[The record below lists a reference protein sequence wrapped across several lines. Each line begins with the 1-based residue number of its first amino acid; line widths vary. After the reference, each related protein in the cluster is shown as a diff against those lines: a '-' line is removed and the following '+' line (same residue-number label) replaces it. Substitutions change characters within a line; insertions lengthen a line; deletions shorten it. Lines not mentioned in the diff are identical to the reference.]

1 VGKRSRL
8 EIPVGQE
15 LKDEYGLG
23 YHERLR
29 LEVRGNPKWDGKQG
43 RLELEYDEVSDTF
56 RAFQPVTVPDSRLD
70 SPLASEEAA
79 LDVGANNLVACS
91 TTTGNQYLYDGRELF
106 GRFRETTDE
115 IARLQSKLREGRY
128 SSNRIRRLYRQRTK
142 RRDHAQNALVRDL
155 VERLYDEG
163 VATVYVGD
171 LTDVLEA
178 HWSVRVNEKTH
189 NFWAF
194 KKFIHRLACVCEE
207 YGISLE
213 TESEAWTSQ
222 TTSRVWRPREDGSPR
237 GYADVSM
244 WLRGARRPHGV
255 RDVPSGKQQLRNQA
269 DGTARAI
276 RVGRPRLVGETI
288 PSRKSQRSAHEPAS
302 CLRGSVAEPST
313 EESSRFS
320 AGGCQALLR
329 PPTSRSNASVSTR
342 IARRF
347 VPSGTNTK
355 GIGTSNARS
364 PYSPHRR
371 RTARRPAVRDGD
383 VLQFVGVVGRHVRPV
398 DPHLVDRHVEGVGEE
413 SFQPIVAPVSH
424 AVNSSRASPPSPPR
438 SPSRSRPTRSASAI
452 RCFQQVAGKRRP
464 RKRSYIDASVESG
477 RSRAAIRRRSSTA
490 LSSRAL
496 GRARR

>member
-1 VGKRSRL
+1 LGKRSRL

-194 KKFIHRLACVCEE
+194 RSSSTV
-207 YGISLE
+207 
-213 TESEAWTSQ
+213 
-222 TTSRVWRPREDGSPR
+222 SRAS
-237 GYADVSM
+237 
-244 WLRGARRPHGV
+244 V
-255 RDVPSGKQQLRNQA
+255 RS
-269 DGTARAI
+269 TASASK
-276 RVGRPRLVGETI
+276 
-288 PSRKSQRSAHEPAS
+288 PSRK
-302 CLRGSVAEPST
+302 RGRVRRVPSVATTKTVRHEDTLTCPCGFEGHADLTASET
-313 EESSRFS
+313 FLRENSNCEIRPMARPVRFEWDDHDWSKLYPHESPKEVRTNP
-320 AGGCQALLR
+320 QV
-329 PPTSRSNASVSTR
+329 ASV
-342 IARRF
+342 
-347 VPSGTNTK
+347 
-355 GIGTSNARS
+355 
-364 PYSPHRR
+364 
-371 RTARRPAVRDGD
+371 
-383 VLQFVGVVGRHVRPV
+383 GR
-398 DPHLVDRHVEGVGEE
+398 
-413 SFQPIVAPVSH
+413 
-424 AVNSSRASPPSPPR
+424 
-438 SPSRSRPTRSASAI
+438 
-452 RCFQQVAGKRRP
+452 
-464 RKRSYIDASVESG
+464 
-477 RSRAAIRRRSSTA
+477 
-490 LSSRAL
+490 
-496 GRARR
+496 

>member
-207 YGISLE
+207 YGISPRNRVGSVD
-213 TESEAWTSQ
+213 ESDV
-222 TTSRVWRPREDGSPR
+222 SRVWRPREDGSPR

-244 WLRGARRPHGV
+244 WLRGARRPHGVV

-302 CLRGSVAEPST
+302 LPPWVGSRT
-313 EESSRFS
+313 LN
-320 AGGCQALLR
+320 GGILAL
-329 PPTSRSNASVSTR
+329 
-342 IARRF
+342 
-347 VPSGTNTK
+347 
-355 GIGTSNARS
+355 
-364 PYSPHRR
+364 
-371 RTARRPAVRDGD
+371 
-383 VLQFVGVVGRHVRPV
+383 
-398 DPHLVDRHVEGVGEE
+398 
-413 SFQPIVAPVSH
+413 
-424 AVNSSRASPPSPPR
+424 
-438 SPSRSRPTRSASAI
+438 
-452 RCFQQVAGKRRP
+452 
-464 RKRSYIDASVESG
+464 
-477 RSRAAIRRRSSTA
+477 
-490 LSSRAL
+490 
-496 GRARR
+496 